1 MSGRYVCGLRDVS
14 QRMGEKRDNRPAT
27 EADSSMCRTEGMLF
41 HSEKLSFSS
50 IISFSSVPIS
60 LEMKTNWA

>member
-1 MSGRYVCGLRDVS
+1 MTP
-14 QRMGEKRDNRPAT
+14 PAT

-41 HSEKLSFSS
+41 HSERLSLSS

-60 LEMKTNWA
+60 LEIKTNWA

>member
-1 MSGRYVCGLRDVS
+1 MGELG
-14 QRMGEKRDNRPAT
+14 MGEKADDGPAT

-41 HSEKLSFSS
+41 HSERLSLSS

-60 LEMKTNWA
+60 LEIMTNWA